1 MRYNGDMPAI
11 DAVKL
16 RDHIIDAF
24 DVQELNGLMFELGI
38 RRDEIDGGTIGARA
52 ESLLD
57 YCRRRGRLAELRDAC
72 ARLRPGIDWVAA
84 TSADGSPIAATAA
97 LAVDDAARRELRA
110 FKLLLDEGRETYLR
124 HNAQRG
130 RLWQMIHQNHT
141 GDIPAYKGY
150 DDLFYKMYD
159 RLNEEEMELF
169 RIVRG
174 NTRVGMHRINGRIR
188 DWAESHDVLALF
200 PQATPAVLR
209 LESDMMELR
218 AHLAEWFAKYDETFL
233 PDPRR
238 TLVYLGD
245 EKRHGTRWPAGLSD
259 AVAAVLAEE

>member
-1 MRYNGDMPAI
+1 MGSMAAI

-16 RDHIIDAF
+16 RDHVVDAF
-24 DVQELNGLMFELGI
+24 DIEELNGLMFELGI
-38 RRDEIDGGTIGARA
+38 RRDEIDGGTIGTRA

-57 YCRRRGRLAELRDAC
+57 YCRRRSRLAELRDAC
-72 ARLRPGIDWVAA
+72 ARLRPGIDWAAA
-84 TSADGSPIAATAA
+84 TTPDVTSTTPDPTAI
-97 LAVDDAARRELRA
+97 DETARRELRV
-110 FKLLLDEGRETYLR
+110 FKLLLDEGRATYLR

-130 RLWQMIHQNHT
+130 RLWQMIYANHT
-141 GDIPAYKGY
+141 GDIPPYNGY

-188 DWAESHDVLALF
+188 DWAESRDILALF
-200 PQATPAVLR
+200 SQATPAVLR
-209 LESDMMELR
+209 LERDVMELR
-218 AHLAEWFAKYDETFL
+218 VHLAEWFAKYEETFL

-245 EKRHGTRWPAGLSD
+245 EKRQGTRWPAGLNE
-259 AVAAVLAEE
+259 AVAAVLAGE

>member
-1 MRYNGDMPAI
+1 MPTI
-11 DAVKL
+11 NVVKL
-16 RDHIIDAF
+16 RDLIINAF
-24 DVQELNGLMFELGI
+24 RIEELNSLMFELGI
-38 RRDEIDGGTIGARA
+38 NPEEIDGGTIGARA

-72 ARLRPGIDWVAA
+72 ARLRPGIDWVTVTAGSAA
-84 TSADGSPIAATAA
+84 LETTAA
-97 LAVDDAARRELRA
+97 DPALDETARRELRA
-110 FKLLLDEGRETYLR
+110 FKLLLDEGRATYLR

-130 RLWQMIHQNHT
+130 RLWEMIHQNHA
-141 GDIPAYKGY
+141 GDIPPYKGY

-159 RLNEEEMELF
+159 RLNEDEMELF

-188 DWAESHDVLALF
+188 DWAENHDILALF

-209 LESDMMELR
+209 LERDVMELR
-218 AHLAEWFAKYDETFL
+218 AHLAEWFAKYEETFL

-245 EKRHGTRWPAGLSD
+245 EKRHGTRWPPGLND
-259 AVAAVLAEE
+259 ALAAVLAGE

>member
-1 MRYNGDMPAI
+1 MLAI
-11 DAVKL
+11 DTVKL
-16 RDHIIDAF
+16 RDQIVDAF
-24 DVQELNGLMFELGI
+24 DIQELNGLMFELGI
-38 RRDEIDGGTIGARA
+38 RRDEIDGGTIGTRA

-57 YCRRRGRLAELRDAC
+57 YCRRRGRLAELRDFC
-72 ARLRPGIDWVAA
+72 ARLRPALDW
-84 TSADGSPIAATAA
+84 GAATAA
-97 LAVDDAARRELRA
+97 EANATTTATITPADDDARRQLRA
-110 FKLLLDEGRETYLR
+110 FQLLLDEGRETYLR

-130 RLWQMIHQNHT
+130 RLWEMIHRNHA
-141 GDIPAYKGY
+141 GEIPANKGY

-188 DWAESHDVLALF
+188 EWAEGHDVTTLF
-200 PQATPAVLR
+200 PQATPAVLQ
-209 LESDMMELR
+209 LEREMMELR
-218 AHLAEWFAKYDETFL
+218 VHLAEWFAKYEETFL

-245 EKRHGTRWPAGLSD
+245 EKRQGTRWPAGLSD
-259 AVAAVLAEE
+259 TVAAVLADH